1 MKRNWILCVCV
12 LCMMIGGFLG
22 GGPVAHAAE
31 PPILTNITSQVTVR
45 SDGALDVK
53 YELMFE
59 ETDSRSGITSMG
71 KFDAGHRMGDAVIVV
86 DGEERRI
93 TLTAKETGFYGADF
107 GFSTVAGKT
116 YTVRLHYTLPARM
129 DSTTYNNEA
138 YRVLAWSPIEW
149 SLDINEQIATLI
161 LPISLPAD
169 VQTAEQVTDTLV
181 AETGLVINDSDK
193 EGFDRWVY
201 YPTPDEA
208 SGVWLSV
215 YASKLNMPPEGHFL
229 LKVYIPERYLDI
241 PSPTA
246 VPTRAYATPR
256 PTAAGQAGSTPETT
270 ATPVEPDWGALVIL
284 LGIGGVGGVGWIAFW
299 AYRWTRP
306 LKPPAPYKTP
316 VIELETFEKPG
327 LVPDLD
333 LIEAALYVG
342 DATKVLTLVIMA
354 LVKRGVLTVLNRQP
368 LQLEISDP
376 NQELA
381 DYERALVS
389 GIADD
394 GTLLPATPNAVMQA
408 LSARVRAKVWNADAK
423 ATRETYLGKAD
434 SAWDAYR
441 QRSAATDFD
450 DHDDPGL
457 AWRILSRQ
465 YRPVTEP
472 RRQDSGEGA
481 RRQDGLGDIRSVS
494 PHPSRDNKRPAA
506 DQDSLLGSLRESGPA
521 RAADRA
527 ALLFEGVAASMA
539 TRMEQVA
546 ASVTGG
552 TARLDDLAQIAKDSA
567 ANVPNYDACHSACH
581 SACVHDACH
590 SACVHDACH
599 SACHSACVHDAC
611 HSACHSACVSKF

>member
-1 MKRNWILCVCV
+1 MKKQWILWACV
-12 LCMMIGGFLG
+12 LCMIVGGFG
-22 GGPVAHAAE
+22 SRPPHAVRAAQ

-45 SDGALDVK
+45 SDGTLDVK
-53 YELMFE
+53 YELTFE
-59 ETDSRSGITSMG
+59 ETDARSGITSMG
-71 KFDAGHRMGDAVIVV
+71 RFDAGHRMGDAVIVV
-86 DGEERRI
+86 DDEERPI
-93 TLTAKETGFYGADF
+93 TLTPKESGFYGANF
-107 GFSTVAGKT
+107 GFKTTPGKT
-116 YTVRLHYTLPARM
+116 YTVRLRYTIPADM
-129 DSTTYNNEA
+129 DRTTYNGES
-138 YRVLAWSPIEW
+138 YRVLVWSPIEW
-149 SLDINEQIATLI
+149 SLDIKEQIATVI

-169 VQTAEQVTDTLV
+169 VQQAEQVTDALV
-181 AETGLVINDSDK
+181 SETGLVVNDSDIS
-193 EGFDRWVY
+193 GFNRWVY

-208 SGVWLSV
+208 SGVWLSI
-215 YASKLNMPPEGHFL
+215 YASKLSMPPEGHFL
-229 LKVYIPERYLDI
+229 LKVYIPERYLNI
-241 PSPTA
+241 PLPTA
-246 VPTRAYATPR
+246 VPTRVYDNTPR
-256 PTAAGQAGSTPETT
+256 PIVRTSVPAEETT
-270 ATPVEPDWGALVIL
+270 EPQPADWRMLGIL
-284 LGIGGVGGVGWIAFW
+284 LGIGSVGGVGLLVFW

-306 LKPPAPYKTP
+306 LNPPAPYKTP

-394 GTLLPATPNAVMQA
+394 GALLPATPNAVMQA

-423 ATRETYLGKAD
+423 ATREIYLGKAD
-434 SAWDAYR
+434 SAWETYR
-441 QRSAATDFD
+441 TRSAATDFD
-450 DHDDPGL
+450 DHDDPAL
-457 AWRILSRQ
+457 AWRLLSHQ
-465 YRPVTEP
+465 YHTATHRRTEEL
-472 RRQDSGEGA
+472 RRAG
-481 RRQDGLGDIRSVS
+481 GLGVVPLTS
-494 PHPSRDNKRPAA
+494 HSRDDNRPAA
-506 DQDSLLGSLRESGPA
+506 NQDSLLDSLRESGPA

-527 ALLFEGVAASMA
+527 ALLFEGVASSMA

-552 TARLDDLAQIAKDSA
+552 TAKLDDLAQIAKSSV